1 MTICVK
7 NKKQLIMK
15 KKLLG
20 VGFVFCSIVAISL
33 AALNGRVKS
42 YSGVS
47 LADLV
52 STTEVNAECAQGSD
66 WFASGKCLS
75 GTGVC
80 VFSVEY
86 RDCVRISNLILVGG
100 GGRSPCFVIV
110 RSILWKSVK
119 ILEYFSCWVRSSWL
133 YSVKINHILHKTLR

>member
-20 VGFVFCSIVAISL
+20 VGFAFAFVVCSIVAISL

-100 GGRSPCFVIV
+100 AVALPAS
-110 RSILWKSVK
+110 
-119 ILEYFSCWVRSSWL
+119 
-133 YSVKINHILHKTLR
+133 

>member
-20 VGFVFCSIVAISL
+20 VGFAFAFCSIVAISL

-42 YSGVS
+42 YSGIS
-47 LADLV
+47 LDDLV
-52 STTEVNAECAQGSD
+52 STTEVNAECVQGSD
-66 WFASGKCLS
+66 WSASGKCLS
-75 GTGVC
+75 GAGVC

-100 GGRSPCFVIV
+100 AVALPAS
-110 RSILWKSVK
+110 
-119 ILEYFSCWVRSSWL
+119 
-133 YSVKINHILHKTLR
+133 

>member
-1 MTICVK
+1 
-7 NKKQLIMK
+7 MK

-20 VGFVFCSIVAISL
+20 VGFAFAFVVCSIVAISL

-52 STTEVNAECAQGSD
+52 STPEVNAECAQGSD

-75 GTGVC
+75 GAGVC

-100 GGRSPCFVIV
+100 AVALPAS
-110 RSILWKSVK
+110 
-119 ILEYFSCWVRSSWL
+119 
-133 YSVKINHILHKTLR
+133 